1 MKRRI
6 PMIVTFLSIAVI
18 LLTAAFTGIVP
29 HNANHYPLATELYD
43 GSANI
48 VSAIYLDFR
57 LYDTLFEILI
67 FSIAI
72 MGVSTYSKRII
83 EAGYVTADSSGMVRF
98 DLFILGIG
106 TIGWGIYTVL
116 TGHLQPGG
124 AFSGGA
130 ISSSGIV
137 VLTLAFGAERI
148 HKGVERFR
156 LEFYENLV
164 IFVVLA
170 YIVFAGPYGGF
181 FSPGFRVGVPG
192 EFFSGRGA
200 ILLNGAIGFKVFVG
214 GWLIFHEFA
223 KRRES
228 V

>member
-1 MKRRI
+1 MRRI
-6 PMIVTFLSIAVI
+6 PMIVTLLSLAII
-18 LLTAAFTGIVP
+18 LFSSLFIDFVP
-29 HNANHYPLATELYD
+29 HNANHYPLVTELYD

-83 EAGYVTADSSGMVRF
+83 EAGHVTADASGLVRF

-106 TIGWGIYTVL
+106 TIGWGLYTVM

-148 HKGVERFR
+148 HRGVERFR

-170 YIVFAGPYGGF
+170 YIVFADPSGGF
-181 FSPGFRVGVPG
+181 FSPGFPVGVPG
-192 EFFSGRGA
+192 DFFSGRGA
-200 ILLNGAIGFKVFVG
+200 ILLNGAIGFKVFIG

-223 KRRES
+223 KRKES